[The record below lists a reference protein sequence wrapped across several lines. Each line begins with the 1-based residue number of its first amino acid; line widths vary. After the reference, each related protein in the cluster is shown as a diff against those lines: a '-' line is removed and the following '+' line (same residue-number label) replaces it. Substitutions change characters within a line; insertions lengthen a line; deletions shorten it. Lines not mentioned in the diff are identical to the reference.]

1 MKIKGFYSFTAF
13 AGIAILDFKHDIEDK
28 VLFCWVEGSTLDSS
42 AFKKKS
48 WAKIRYDAEGN
59 PFFITH
65 RHKISFSDIMRH
77 NYPALSILRKK
88 VVVNEQVIEQGTNR
102 RFVR

>member
-13 AGIAILDFKHDIEDK
+13 TGVAIFDVKHDIEDK
-28 VLFCWVEGSTLDSS
+28 VLFCWVEGSTLDNS

-59 PFFITH
+59 PFFITR
-65 RHKISFSDIMRH
+65 RHKISFSDIMRY
-77 NYPALSILRKK
+77 NYPILSI
-88 VVVNEQVIEQGTNR
+88 
-102 RFVR
+102 